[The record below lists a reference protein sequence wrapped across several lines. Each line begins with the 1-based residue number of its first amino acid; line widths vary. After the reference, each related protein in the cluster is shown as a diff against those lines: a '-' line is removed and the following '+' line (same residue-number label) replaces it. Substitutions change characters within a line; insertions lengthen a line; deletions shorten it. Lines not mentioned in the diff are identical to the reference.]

1 MTNPAAWFSD
11 VCELATRAARRSM
24 ARAKDHVAVIEKG
37 EGDWASE
44 VDLEIED
51 EIRAGLL
58 SIAPGTSVHGEEGGL
73 GGERAISASPR
84 YVWHVDPIDG
94 SANYVRG
101 IPHYATVI
109 SLTEYRADGAQEM
122 VMGVTVDPCRE
133 ECFAA
138 LQGQPT
144 TLNGKPVRV
153 SNVSV
158 PISGLLAVVTPKPN
172 ATYVDFFGQWFT
184 RQLRTFGGVRRSGAM
199 AIDLAW
205 VSCGRLDAFVGF
217 NLAPWDIRAGLC
229 QVTHAGGVIRTPKQV
244 GENPSLSP
252 VAPEFCLAANSQ
264 ALFTKLLGD
273 LNAGSN

>member
-1 MTNPAAWFSD
+1 MANHQAWFSD
-11 VCELATRAARRSM
+11 VCELAQSAARKSMERARS
-24 ARAKDHVAVIEKG
+24 HVAVIEKG
-37 EGDWASE
+37 QGDWASD
-44 VDLEIED
+44 VDLEIEE
-51 EIRAGLL
+51 EIRAALNA
-58 SIAPGTSVHGEEGGL
+58 IAPGTLIHGEEAGQGPQQD
-73 GGERAISASPR
+73 AVSSR

-109 SLTEYRADGAQEM
+109 SLTERLADGSEEV
-122 VMGVTVDPCRE
+122 VMGVTADPCRE

-138 LQGQPT
+138 LQGEPT
-144 TLNGKPVRV
+144 TLNGQPVRV
-153 SNVSV
+153 SAISV

-172 ATYVDFFGQWFT
+172 ASYVDFFGQWFT

-244 GENPSLSP
+244 GEDPSLSP
-252 VAPEFCLAANSQ
+252 VAPEFCLAANSEPI
-264 ALFTKLLGD
+264 FIKLLGD

>member
-1 MTNPAAWFSD
+1 MANPDSWFAD
-11 VCELATRAARRSM
+11 VCELANRAAYRSM
-24 ARAKDHVAVIEKG
+24 VRARDHVDVIEKG
-37 EGDWASE
+37 QGDWASA
-44 VDLEIED
+44 VDLEIEE
-51 EIRAGLL
+51 EIRAGLA
-58 SIAPGTSVHGEEGGL
+58 SIAPGTVVHGEEGGL
-73 GGERAISASPR
+73 GGEGITSSP
-84 YVWHVDPIDG
+84 YTWHVDPIDG

-109 SLTEYRADGAQEM
+109 SLTERRADGTEEV
-122 VMGVTVDPCRE
+122 VMGVTADPCRQ

-138 LQGQPT
+138 LRGQVT
-144 TLNGKPVRV
+144 TLNGKAVKV
-153 SNVSV
+153 SDVSV

-264 ALFTKLLGD
+264 LIFTKLLGD

>member
-1 MTNPAAWFSD
+1 MANHQAWFSD
-11 VCELATRAARRSM
+11 VCELAQSAARKSMERARS
-24 ARAKDHVAVIEKG
+24 HVAVIEKG
-37 EGDWASE
+37 QGDWASD
-44 VDLEIED
+44 VDLEIEQ
-51 EIRAGLL
+51 EIRAALNA
-58 SIAPGTSVHGEEGGL
+58 IAPGTLIHGEEAGQGPQQD
-73 GGERAISASPR
+73 AVSSR

-109 SLTEYRADGAQEM
+109 SLTERHADGSEQV
-122 VMGVTVDPCRE
+122 VMGVTADPCRG

-138 LQGQPT
+138 LQGEPT
-144 TLNGKPVRV
+144 RLNGQPVRV
-153 SNVSV
+153 SAISV

-172 ATYVDFFGQWFT
+172 ASYVDFFGQWFT

-244 GENPSLSP
+244 GESPSLSP
-252 VAPEFCLAANSQ
+252 VAPEFCLAANSEPI
-264 ALFTKLLGD
+264 FIKLLGD